1 MRISFIELRDGMEIE
16 TVMCISKMIYD
27 DNEHKVV
34 ITDINGMAYISCAE
48 ILIEDFREMKSLLMV
63 NGYLQT
69 INAFVIK

>member
-27 DNEHKVV
+27 DNENKVV
-34 ITDINGMAYISCAE
+34 ITDTNGMAYISCAE
-48 ILIEDFREMKSLLMV
+48 ILIEDFREMKSLIMV